1 MKAGLPVP
9 RFHSFPVGADPLE
22 HADRV
27 GYPCVVKPAFLST
40 SRGVMRADNDLEL
53 VAACDRLEKILV
65 QKDVARRG
73 GVAATEVLLEQ
84 FLPGFEIAIEG
95 LLTDGR
101 LKVLAIFDKPDQL
114 DGPFFEETI
123 YVTPSRLTKETQDA
137 VALATEAAAR
147 AMGLVRGP
155 IHAELRINDS
165 GPWVIEVAAR
175 SIGGQCSRTLRFGR
189 ELASLE
195 ELIIRHAL
203 QEDVTSVEREELAA
217 AVMMIPIPRA
227 GVLKEITGIEE
238 ARRLP
243 GIEDVII
250 TAHLTQRI
258 APPPEGAS
266 YLGFIFSR
274 TTTASEAESAVRE
287 AHRRLKFTI
296 EDSRQ

>member
-1 MKAGLPVP
+1 
-9 RFHSFPVGADPLE
+9 
-22 HADRV
+22 
-27 GYPCVVKPAFLST
+27 
-40 SRGVMRADNDLEL
+40 
-53 VAACDRLEKILV
+53 
-65 QKDVARRG
+65 
-73 GVAATEVLLEQ
+73 

-189 ELASLE
+189 EMASLE

-243 GIEDVII
+243 
-250 TAHLTQRI
+250 
-258 APPPEGAS
+258 
-266 YLGFIFSR
+266 
-274 TTTASEAESAVRE
+274 
-287 AHRRLKFTI
+287 
-296 EDSRQ
+296 